1 MALATGII
9 RVADSVIEVMDIA
22 ALTRAIMALD
32 ATAVVLALAV
42 EVSDQAAS
50 VTADLTEADINLF

>member
-1 MALATGII
+1 
-9 RVADSVIEVMDIA
+9 MDIA